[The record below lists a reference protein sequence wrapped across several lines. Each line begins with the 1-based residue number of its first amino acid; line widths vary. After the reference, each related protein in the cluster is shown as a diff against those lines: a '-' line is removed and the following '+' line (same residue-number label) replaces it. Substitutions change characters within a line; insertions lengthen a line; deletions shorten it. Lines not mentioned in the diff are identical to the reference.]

1 MKKGRK
7 NKKKQEKEKKMMKN
21 FANKCVIAKST
32 KCSLFSI
39 QGNFSVNRKDLQA
52 SNLVGPTRE
61 NQVIDLLAVQQLDNQ
76 L

>member
-1 MKKGRK
+1 
-7 NKKKQEKEKKMMKN
+7 MKN
-21 FANKCVIAKST
+21 FANKFVIAKSK
-32 KCSLFSI
+32 KCTLFSI

-61 NQVIDLLAVQQLDNQ
+61 NQVINLLAVQQLDNQ